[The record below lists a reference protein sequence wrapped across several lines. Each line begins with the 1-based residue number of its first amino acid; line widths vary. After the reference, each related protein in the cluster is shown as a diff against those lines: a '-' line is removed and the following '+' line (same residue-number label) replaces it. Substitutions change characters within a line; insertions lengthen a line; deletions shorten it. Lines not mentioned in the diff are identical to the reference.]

1 MPQIFVHK
9 GQQHMIIEPN
19 THMFNSSMICEV
31 EARGGLFGVNLETGK
46 FGVIPDFVVNK
57 LKLKK
62 ESWKPVTVVGSD
74 GNEYRGTVDEV
85 GAVRFFIKGK
95 WKNFNNMFEFLESFK

>member
-57 LKLKK
+57 LKN
-62 ESWKPVTVVGSD
+62 EAYKPVTVVGSD
-74 GNEYRGTVDEV
+74 GNEYRGTVDES
-85 GAVRFFIKGK
+85 GSLRFFIKGN
-95 WKNFNNMFEFLESFK
+95 WRVFNNIFEFLESFK